1 MTMKSV
7 YIVYI
12 TNCFRWTMSDN
23 KTHRIVSYRIV
34 YPDDFQAVFVII
46 RGTIAEMSSKSIHN
60 FLSIIPNRQTD
71 ADFGEN
77 ISSLM
82 DLNID
87 NTEAYK
93 CTI

>member
-1 MTMKSV
+1 MQSSCT
-7 YIVYI
+7 
-12 TNCFRWTMSDN
+12 
-23 KTHRIVSYRIV
+23 VSIKQTCTV
-34 YPDDFQAVFVII
+34 KKLKQSYPDDFQAAFVII

-60 FLSIIPNRQTD
+60 ILSIIPNRQTD
-71 ADFGEN
+71 TDFGEN

>member
-1 MTMKSV
+1 M
-7 YIVYI
+7 
-12 TNCFRWTMSDN
+12 
-23 KTHRIVSYRIV
+23 
-34 YPDDFQAVFVII
+34 II

-71 ADFGEN
+71 TDFGEN